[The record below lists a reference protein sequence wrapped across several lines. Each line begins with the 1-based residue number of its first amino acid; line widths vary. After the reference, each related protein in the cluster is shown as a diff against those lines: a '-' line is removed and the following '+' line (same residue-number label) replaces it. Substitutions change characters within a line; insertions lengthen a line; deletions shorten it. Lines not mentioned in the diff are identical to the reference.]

1 MTEDTPPPVNTVDAE
16 TNAEAEAGRVVL
28 KQNPH
33 ALRSRGERHLE
44 AAIGHEV
51 RAIRKH
57 NNITVSD
64 LSESSGISVGMLSKI
79 ENGLTSPSLSTL
91 QALSHSLGVPIS
103 QLLRRFEDERMAVQV
118 KSGEGISI
126 DRRGTRAGHQYQL
139 LGYLGANQSG
149 VTVEPY
155 MITLTDDSDVFPTF
169 QHGGVEY
176 LFLLEGRLVYQHG
189 EKNFLMEPGD
199 SLFFDADAPHG
210 PVELI
215 ELPARYISIISYPQ
229 SSAPSQ
235 DVEVVNAPQAE

>member
-1 MTEDTPPPVNTVDAE
+1 MTDENVESESV
-16 TNAEAEAGRVVL
+16 EARVVL
-28 KQNPH
+28 KQDPH
-33 ALRSRGERHLE
+33 ALRTRGERHLE
-44 AAIGHEV
+44 AAIGLEV
-51 RAIRKH
+51 RAIRKR
-57 NNITVSD
+57 NSITVAE
-64 LSESSGISVGMLSKI
+64 LSEVSGISIGMLSKI

-103 QLLRRFEDERMAVQV
+103 QLLRRFEDEHMAVQV
-118 KSGEGISI
+118 KSGKGVSI

-149 VTVEPY
+149 VIVEPY

-176 LFLLEGRLVYQHG
+176 LYLIEGRIAYQHG
-189 EKNFLMEPGD
+189 EKHYLMEPGD

-215 ELPARYISIISYPQ
+215 ELPARFLSIIAYPQ
-229 SSAPSQ
+229 SSAPNNDS
-235 DVEVVNAPQAE
+235 DHVAS

>member
-1 MTEDTPPPVNTVDAE
+1 MAKDNAADKQYSKAEEERALNTSPP
-16 TNAEAEAGRVVL
+16 VVL

-33 ALRSRGERHLE
+33 ALRARGERQLE
-44 AAIGHEV
+44 VAIGLEV
-51 RAIRKH
+51 RTIRKH
-57 NNITVSD
+57 SGITVSE
-64 LSESSGISVGMLSKI
+64 LSEQSGISVGMLSKI

-91 QALSHSLGVPIS
+91 HALSHALGIPIS

-118 KSGEGISI
+118 KNGEGVSMNG
-126 DRRGTRAGHQYQL
+126 RGTRAGHQYQL

-176 LFLLEGRLVYQHG
+176 LYCLEGRLVYQHG
-189 EKNFLMEPGD
+189 EKHFLMEPGD

-215 ELPARYISIISYPQ
+215 ELPARFLSVISYPQ
-229 SSAPSQ
+229 SFNPAANPLLS
-235 DVEVVNAPQAE
+235 D